1 MGAVKK
7 NDSKFGFGL
16 MQSRDLKLADAWTQ
30 PVIDIQIKDNSVM
43 RCISCGSCAAS
54 CSSSSNASVCKAIL
68 LLRRGLIADARNALG
83 GCLFCGKCRF
93 VCPMGVNTRG
103 VIAALLN

>member
-1 MGAVKK
+1 MGLMEK
-7 NDSKFGFGL
+7 NDNKFGFGL

-30 PVIDIQIKDNSVM
+30 SVTDIQLKENSMM

-54 CSSSSNASVCKAIL
+54 CSSSRKASVCKAIL
-68 LLRRGLIADARNALG
+68 LLRRGLIADARSALD

-103 VIAALLN
+103 VIAALLY